1 MLHEFYRYLGQKIV
15 EIFNKVE
22 ISKKSKLTVDEFD
35 MSVISSNTEWEFSD
49 CLKLIQW
56 HAMNSRK
63 K

>member
-56 HAMNSRK
+56 QYGML
-63 K
+63 